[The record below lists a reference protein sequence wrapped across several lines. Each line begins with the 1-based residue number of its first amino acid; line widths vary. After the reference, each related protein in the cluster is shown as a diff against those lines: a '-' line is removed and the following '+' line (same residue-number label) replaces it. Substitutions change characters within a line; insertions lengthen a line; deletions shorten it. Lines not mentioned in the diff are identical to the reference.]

1 MDITRSIVSE
11 RDRGLLNGDYDA
23 YHAQAGRRIHTLRKR
38 LGIATPRNRKYT
50 PKATVTGEQL
60 AQNVEWARLLLASSE
75 RAWAS
80 AMAMKSAQSQENT
93 QKPMA
98 GSTKRQIVSRLRRAI
113 SYAENLV
120 ASLSDVNT
128 KTSKADVLEA
138 KAYLFMLQGSLDFEK
153 SRWQSCLSNY
163 AVPRVTYASLGKAAK
178 TDVYKDLLSTVVDP
192 SLRYSAHHLKLP
204 RTKPVDEIAV
214 ENFPS
219 DESAAK
225 RSLTEIDPDAFK
237 TTKEMVAS
245 DSGSG
250 DVLTHITWRKRK
262 VKLEDAAISQA
273 LSRAQQGETRLETKL
288 SAYKEGSISA
298 NDFAAAYDEIIEA
311 RQDAADATKS
321 AIDDLT
327 AEGVDTGD
335 SRIQSLQITRT
346 AVNYAVIEY
355 RVGRNRVLCGADDGL
370 NLETEQR
377 KHATASNSDSRPGKP
392 ESTGRQ
398 LARLREHTALYDLIL
413 RSLESVKELPGV
425 IADEAFVSEL
435 DAKHAYFRS
444 LKCATVG
451 RSHVLNG
458 HTANALALF
467 DRASELAQTASEAL
481 TTSSAQSTS
490 EHIPR
495 LDVTAGQLKS
505 STTHLSALVT
515 RYRGLTELENLSF
528 KPTSKGTGKAAVQRP
543 LAEALHLNIYHDSID
558 PTNIVNYPAKLQPI
572 PVKPLFFDLAWNYI
586 DYPSHELKSRT
597 TEQPA
602 HKSTQPAAAE
612 PSSDEKPT
620 ETKKKGWFGFGR
632 G

>member
-1 MDITRSIVSE
+1 MDITRSIISE

-23 YHAQAGRRIHTLRKR
+23 YQAQAGRRILTLRRR

-50 PKATVTGEQL
+50 PKAAVTGEHV
-60 AQNVEWARLLLASSE
+60 AQNIEWAQLLLVSAE

-93 QKPMA
+93 QRPMA

-120 ASLSDVNT
+120 ASLSKANI

-163 AVPRVTYASLGKAAK
+163 AVPRVIYASLEKAAK

-192 SLRYSAHHLKLP
+192 SIRYSAHHLKLP

-219 DESAAK
+219 GESAT
-225 RSLTEIDPDAFK
+225 RESLTEIDPDAFK
-237 TTKEMVAS
+237 TAKEMVAS

-250 DVLTHITWRKRK
+250 DVPTHITWRNRN
-262 VKLEDAAISQA
+262 VKLEDAAIAQS
-273 LSRAQQGETRLETKL
+273 LGRAQEGETNLETKL
-288 SAYKEGSISA
+288 NAYKAGSVSA
-298 NDFAAAYDEIIEA
+298 NDFAAAYDKIIEA

-370 NLETEQR
+370 KFEPEQR
-377 KHATASNSDSRPGKP
+377 KPASTSNNENRPAKP

-444 LKCATVG
+444 LKCAAVG
-451 RSHVLNG
+451 RSHVLYG
-458 HTANALALF
+458 HTAKALALF
-467 DRASELAQTASEAL
+467 DRASTLVQTATRAL
-481 TTSSAQSTS
+481 SASAAQSTE
-490 EHIPR
+490 EHIPK
-495 LDVTAGQLKS
+495 LDVTAEQLKS
-505 STTHLSALVT
+505 CTTHLSMLVT
-515 RYRGLTELENLSF
+515 RYRGLTELENLSS
-528 KPTSKGTGKAAVQRP
+528 KPTAKGSSKPVFQRP
-543 LAEALHLNIYHDSID
+543 LAETLHLNIYHDSVD
-558 PTNIVNYPAKLQPI
+558 PTNIVNYPPKLQPI

-586 DYPSHELKSRT
+586 DYPGHELKSRT

-602 HKSTQPAAAE
+602 QKSAQPASAV
-612 PSSDEKPT
+612 SSDEKPT